1 MSAKQ
6 RLVTILL
13 PAVLAGSFLPGTL
26 HTQEVKN
33 IKPGKTYTSPLKDFE
48 VTAPDLCF
56 GTKIQQQHDKNGGM
70 VAFVSDVG
78 QLDRIDFE
86 RVDANIATTIAQADS
101 AVKLAMYA
109 EHLNS
114 TVVQPNNASLLVK
127 EPFKMAQ
134 TEALFAVAE
143 FPGGGVLEVVK
154 FGEEGMVRERMDS
167 VRGLMVFLRGE
178 ILYVLHHEVGVN
190 FDAIGPCGLSGQ
202 GGPELTPEE
211 RDRVA
216 REGLQKLYATIIFK

>member
-1 MSAKQ
+1 
-6 RLVTILL
+6 
-13 PAVLAGSFLPGTL
+13 
-26 HTQEVKN
+26 
-33 IKPGKTYTSPLKDFE
+33 
-48 VTAPDLCF
+48 
-56 GTKIQQQHDKNGGM
+56 
-70 VAFVSDVG
+70 
-78 QLDRIDFE
+78 
-86 RVDANIATTIAQADS
+86 
-101 AVKLAMYA
+101 
-109 EHLNS
+109 
-114 TVVQPNNASLLVK
+114 
-127 EPFKMAQ
+127 MAQ